1 MDLRRFRPHT
11 DQAGQTLV
19 ELMVSMAILGVVL
32 AIFLGVLAW
41 VQTALTRETTRST
54 TEDQIRLAME
64 AIDRDVRTATVLYD
78 PAVETPTAYFGL
90 RVAHRNTNSTTIQCI
105 QYRVENQVLERR
117 TWTSGNLGSVSAWRT
132 MAENVVNSTSSAA
145 DRPFQ
150 LETTAAAGYGSTLGS
165 RIVDVTFVVNAKSG
179 SSTSNDV
186 RLTSSMSIRNQTSG
200 DPCTPVPSG

>member
-1 MDLRRFRPHT
+1 MDLRGFRPRT
-11 DQAGQTLV
+11 DEAGQTLV
-19 ELMVSMAILGVVL
+19 ELMVSLAILGVVL

-41 VQTALTRETTRST
+41 VQTALTRETARTT
-54 TEDQIRLAME
+54 TEDQVRLAME

-78 PAVETPTAYFGL
+78 PAVETPAAYFGL
-90 RVAHRNTNSTTIQCI
+90 RVAHRNTTSSVIQCI
-105 QYRVENQVLERR
+105 QYRVQNQTLLRR
-117 TWTSGNLGSVSAWRT
+117 TWTSGDLTSASGWRT
-132 MAENVVNSTSSAA
+132 MAETVLNSTSAAA

-186 RLTSSMSIRNQTSG
+186 RITSSMSIRNQTSG

>member
-117 TWTSGNLGSVSAWRT
+117 TWTSANLGSVSSWRT
-132 MAENVVNSTSSAA
+132 MAETVANSTSAVA
-145 DRPFQ
+145 DRPFK
-150 LETTAAAGYGSTLGS
+150 LETTGAAGYGSTLGS
-165 RIVDVTFVVNAKSG
+165 RVVDVTFVVNAKSG
-179 SSTSNDV
+179 SATSKDV
-186 RLTSSMSIRNQTSG
+186 RITSSISIRNQTSG